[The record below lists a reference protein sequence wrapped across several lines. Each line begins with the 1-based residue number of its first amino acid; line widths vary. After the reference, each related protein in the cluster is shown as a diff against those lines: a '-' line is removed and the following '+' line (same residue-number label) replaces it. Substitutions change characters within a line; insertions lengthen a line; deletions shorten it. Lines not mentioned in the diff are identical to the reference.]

1 MSKSAIFVVSGFLAF
16 LLYALLLYGLLL
28 ERHNK
33 EAEKILLDLG
43 KKNEQ
48 IIDLNLEDLPSDEK
62 KDGKVVEKVDE
73 KKAEKVVE
81 KVEEKKDEKVVE
93 KVEEKKDEK
102 VVEKNATDK
111 EGDFIDPKEQEESL
125 ENIFSSLNDF
135 QEKTDTNAQK
145 DEQKNE
151 QEEEQRRLKE
161 QQRLRKNQKN
171 QEMLKGLQQNLDQF
185 AQKLESVKNKTL
197 DLQIPKQ
204 DGVDEKAYQEWYAQI
219 YQILYKGWKGVFYHK
234 ASVSALIMI
243 TKDGEFDYTILSYSD
258 FKDYNKSVMTLL
270 NDLKKVDF
278 PPYPGGNMISIK
290 VNFTTKEE
298 Q

>member
-16 LLYALLLYGLLL
+16 LLYALLLCGLLL

-48 IIDLNLEDLPSDEK
+48 IIDLNLEDLPSDGK
-62 KDGKVVEKVDE
+62 KEEKV
-73 KKAEKVVE
+73 A
-81 KVEEKKDEKVVE
+81 E

-145 DEQKNE
+145 DEQKKE

>member
-48 IIDLNLEDLPSDEK
+48 VIDLNLEDLPSDK
-62 KDGKVVEKVDE
+62 
-73 KKAEKVVE
+73 
-81 KVEEKKDEKVVE
+81 KKDEKIAE
-93 KVEEKKDEK
+93 KAEEKKDEK

-171 QEMLKGLQQNLDQF
+171 QEMLKDLQQNLDQF

-270 NDLKKVDF
+270 DDLKKVDF

>member
-48 IIDLNLEDLPSDEK
+48 VIDLNLEDLPSDEK
-62 KDGKVVEKVDE
+62 KDEKI
-73 KKAEKVVE
+73 AEKA
-81 KVEEKKDEKVVE
+81 EEKKDK
-93 KVEEKKDEK
+93 K

-135 QEKTDTNAQK
+135 QEKTDANAQK

-234 ASVSALIMI
+234 ASVSVLIMI

-278 PPYPGGNMISIK
+278 PPYPGGSMISIQ

>member
-28 ERHNK
+28 ERHNE

-43 KKNEQ
+43 EKNEQ
-48 IIDLNLEDLPSDEK
+48 IIDLNLEDLPS
-62 KDGKVVEKVDE
+62 
-73 KKAEKVVE
+73 
-81 KVEEKKDEKVVE
+81 
-93 KVEEKKDEK
+93 EEKKDEK

-111 EGDFIDPKEQEESL
+111 EGDFIDPKEREESL

-145 DEQKNE
+145 DEQKND

-185 AQKLESVKNKTL
+185 VQKLESVKNKTL

-234 ASVSALIMI
+234 ASVSALIVI

>member
-1 MSKSAIFVVSGFLAF
+1 MSKSAIFVLSGFLAF

-33 EAEKILLDLG
+33 EAEKILLDLN
-43 KKNEQ
+43 KKDEQ
-48 IIDLNLEDLPSDEK
+48 TIDLNLEDPPSEK
-62 KDGKVVEKVDE
+62 KNEKIEKVTE
-73 KKAEKVVE
+73 KQ
-81 KVEEKKDEKVVE
+81 
-93 KVEEKKDEK
+93 
-102 VVEKNATDK
+102 
-111 EGDFIDPKEQEESL
+111 GDFLEPKEELKEEPEESL
-125 ENIFSSLNDF
+125 EDIFSSLNDF

-161 QQRLRKNQKN
+161 QQRLKQNQKN
-171 QEMLKGLQQNLDQF
+171 QEMLKGLQQNLNQF
-185 AQKLESVKNKTL
+185 TQKLESVKNKTL

-278 PPYPGGNMISIK
+278 PPYPGGNMISIQ

>member
-48 IIDLNLEDLPSDEK
+48 VIDLNLEYLPSDEK
-62 KDGKVVEKVDE
+62 KDEKI
-73 KKAEKVVE
+73 AEKA
-81 KVEEKKDEKVVE
+81 EEKKDEKVA
-93 KVEEKKDEK
+93 
-102 VVEKNATDK
+102 EKNATGK

-125 ENIFSSLNDF
+125 EDIFSSLNDF

-234 ASVSALIMI
+234 ASVSVLIMI

-278 PPYPGGNMISIK
+278 PPYPGGNMISIQ

>member
-1 MSKSAIFVVSGFLAF
+1 MSKSAIFVVSGLLAF

-62 KDGKVVEKVDE
+62 KD
-73 KKAEKVVE
+73 
-81 KVEEKKDEKVVE
+81 
-93 KVEEKKDEK
+93 EK

-111 EGDFIDPKEQEESL
+111 EGDFVDPKEQEESL

-234 ASVSALIMI
+234 ASVSVLIMI

>member
-48 IIDLNLEDLPSDEK
+48 VIDLNLEDLPSDEK
-62 KDGKVVEKVDE
+62 KDEK
-73 KKAEKVVE
+73 AA
-81 KVEEKKDEKVVE
+81 E

-171 QEMLKGLQQNLDQF
+171 QEMLKDLQQNLDQF

-278 PPYPGGNMISIK
+278 PPYPGGNMISIQ

>member
-48 IIDLNLEDLPSDEK
+48 IIDLNLEDLPSDGK
-62 KDGKVVEKVDE
+62 KEEKV
-73 KKAEKVVE
+73 AE
-81 KVEEKKDEKVVE
+81 KVEEKKDE

-171 QEMLKGLQQNLDQF
+171 QEMLKDLQQNLNQF

>member
-48 IIDLNLEDLPSDEK
+48 VIDLNLEDLPSDEK
-62 KDGKVVEKVDE
+62 KDEKI
-73 KKAEKVVE
+73 AEKA
-81 KVEEKKDEKVVE
+81 
-93 KVEEKKDEK
+93 EEKKDEK

-111 EGDFIDPKEQEESL
+111 EGDFIDSKEQEESL
-125 ENIFSSLNDF
+125 EDIFSSLNDF
-135 QEKTDTNAQK
+135 QEKTDANAQK

-161 QQRLRKNQKN
+161 QQRLKQNQRN

-270 NDLKKVDF
+270 NNLKKVDF
-278 PPYPGGNMISIK
+278 PPYPGGNMISIQ

>member
-48 IIDLNLEDLPSDEK
+48 VIDLNLEDLPSDEK
-62 KDGKVVEKVDE
+62 KDEKI
-73 KKAEKVVE
+73 AEKA
-81 KVEEKKDEKVVE
+81 
-93 KVEEKKDEK
+93 EEKKDEK

-145 DEQKNE
+145 DEQKND

-278 PPYPGGNMISIK
+278 PPYPGGNMISIQ

>member
-62 KDGKVVEKVDE
+62 KDEKV
-73 KKAEKVVE
+73 A
-81 KVEEKKDEKVVE
+81 
-93 KVEEKKDEK
+93 
-102 VVEKNATDK
+102 EKNATDK

-151 QEEEQRRLKE
+151 QEEEQRHLKE

-234 ASVSALIMI
+234 ASVSVLIMI

>member
-62 KDGKVVEKVDE
+62 KDEK
-73 KKAEKVVE
+73 A
-81 KVEEKKDEKVVE
+81 
-93 KVEEKKDEK
+93 
-102 VVEKNATDK
+102 VEKNTTDK

-185 AQKLESVKNKTL
+185 VQKLESVKNKTL

-278 PPYPGGNMISIK
+278 PPYPGGNMISIQ

>member
-28 ERHNK
+28 ERHNE

-48 IIDLNLEDLPSDEK
+48 VIDLNLEDLPSDEK
-62 KDGKVVEKVDE
+62 KE
-73 KKAEKVVE
+73 E
-81 KVEEKKDEKVVE
+81 KVE
-93 KVEEKKDEK
+93 
-102 VVEKNATDK
+102 EKNATDK

-135 QEKTDTNAQK
+135 QEKTDTNTQK

-185 AQKLESVKNKTL
+185 TQKLKSVKNKTL

-234 ASVSALIMI
+234 ASVSTLIMI

>member
-48 IIDLNLEDLPSDEK
+48 VIDLNLEDLPSDEK
-62 KDGKVVEKVDE
+62 KDEK
-73 KKAEKVVE
+73 AVE
-81 KVEEKKDEKVVE
+81 KVEEKKDEKVA
-93 KVEEKKDEK
+93 
-102 VVEKNATDK
+102 EKNTTDK

-151 QEEEQRRLKE
+151 QEEEQKRLKE

-278 PPYPGGNMISIK
+278 PPYPGGNMISIQ

>member
-48 IIDLNLEDLPSDEK
+48 AIDLNLEDLPSDEK
-62 KDGKVVEKVDE
+62 KDEKI
-73 KKAEKVVE
+73 AEKA
-81 KVEEKKDEKVVE
+81 EEKKDEKA
-93 KVEEKKDEK
+93 
-102 VVEKNATDK
+102 VEKNATDK

-125 ENIFSSLNDF
+125 EDIFSSLNDF
-135 QEKTDTNAQK
+135 QEKTDTNIQK
-145 DEQKNE
+145 DDQKNE

>member
-48 IIDLNLEDLPSDEK
+48 VIDLNLEDLPSDEK
-62 KDGKVVEKVDE
+62 KDEKI
-73 KKAEKVVE
+73 AEKA
-81 KVEEKKDEKVVE
+81 
-93 KVEEKKDEK
+93 EEKKDEK

-111 EGDFIDPKEQEESL
+111 EGDFIDPKEQKESL
-125 ENIFSSLNDF
+125 EDIFSSLNDF
-135 QEKTDTNAQK
+135 QEKTDKNAQK
-145 DEQKNE
+145 EEQKNE

-161 QQRLRKNQKN
+161 QQRLKQNQKN

-258 FKDYNKSVMTLL
+258 FKDYNKSVITLL

-278 PPYPGGNMISIK
+278 PPYPGGNMVSIK

>member
-16 LLYALLLYGLLL
+16 LLYALLLCGLLL
-28 ERHNK
+28 EKHNK

-48 IIDLNLEDLPSDEK
+48 AIDLNLEDLPSDEK
-62 KDGKVVEKVDE
+62 KDEKI
-73 KKAEKVVE
+73 AEKA
-81 KVEEKKDEKVVE
+81 EEKKDEKA
-93 KVEEKKDEK
+93 
-102 VVEKNATDK
+102 VEKNATDK
-111 EGDFIDPKEQEESL
+111 EGDFIDSKEQEESL

-145 DEQKNE
+145 DDQKNE

-161 QQRLRKNQKN
+161 QQRLKQNQKN

-185 AQKLESVKNKTL
+185 VQKLESVKNKTL

-278 PPYPGGNMISIK
+278 PPYPGGNMISIQ

>member
-62 KDGKVVEKVDE
+62 KDEKV
-73 KKAEKVVE
+73 A
-81 KVEEKKDEKVVE
+81 
-93 KVEEKKDEK
+93 
-102 VVEKNATDK
+102 EKNATDK
-111 EGDFIDPKEQEESL
+111 EGDLIDPKEQEESL
-125 ENIFSSLNDF
+125 EDIFSSLNDF

-278 PPYPGGNMISIK
+278 PPYPGGNMISIQ

>member
-48 IIDLNLEDLPSDEK
+48 VIDLNLEDLPS
-62 KDGKVVEKVDE
+62 
-73 KKAEKVVE
+73 
-81 KVEEKKDEKVVE
+81 EEKKDEKVAE
-93 KVEEKKDEK
+93 KVVEKKDEK

-135 QEKTDTNAQK
+135 QEKTDANAQK

-258 FKDYNKSVMTLL
+258 FKDYNNSVITLL

-278 PPYPGGNMISIK
+278 PPYPGGNMISIQ

>member
-48 IIDLNLEDLPSDEK
+48 VIDLNLEDLPSDEK
-62 KDGKVVEKVDE
+62 KD
-73 KKAEKVVE
+73 
-81 KVEEKKDEKVVE
+81 
-93 KVEEKKDEK
+93 EK
-102 VVEKNATDK
+102 VVEKNVTDK

-135 QEKTDTNAQK
+135 QEKTDTNA
-145 DEQKNE
+145 QKNE

-234 ASVSALIMI
+234 ASVSVLIMI

-258 FKDYNKSVMTLL
+258 FKDYNKSVITLL

-278 PPYPGGNMISIK
+278 PPYPGGNMISIQ

>member
-62 KDGKVVEKVDE
+62 K
-73 KKAEKVVE
+73 VE
-81 KVEEKKDEKVVE
+81 KVE
-93 KVEEKKDEK
+93 
-102 VVEKNATDK
+102 EKNATDK

-135 QEKTDTNAQK
+135 QEKADTNAQK
-145 DEQKNE
+145 DE

-278 PPYPGGNMISIK
+278 PPYPGGNMISIQ

>member
-16 LLYALLLYGLLL
+16 LLYVLLLYGLLL

-48 IIDLNLEDLPSDEK
+48 VIDLNLEDLPSD
-62 KDGKVVEKVDE
+62 
-73 KKAEKVVE
+73 
-81 KVEEKKDEKVVE
+81 
-93 KVEEKKDEK
+93 EKKDEK

-125 ENIFSSLNDF
+125 EDIFSSLNDF

-145 DEQKNE
+145 DDQKNE

-161 QQRLRKNQKN
+161 QQRLKQNQKN

-278 PPYPGGNMISIK
+278 PPYPGGNMISIQ

>member
-48 IIDLNLEDLPSDEK
+48 VIDLNLEYLPSD
-62 KDGKVVEKVDE
+62 
-73 KKAEKVVE
+73 
-81 KVEEKKDEKVVE
+81 
-93 KVEEKKDEK
+93 EKKDEK

-111 EGDFIDPKEQEESL
+111 EGDLIDPKEQEESL
-125 ENIFSSLNDF
+125 EDIFSSLNDF

-258 FKDYNKSVMTLL
+258 FKDYNKSVITLL

-278 PPYPGGNMISIK
+278 PPYPGGNMISIQ

>member
-33 EAEKILLDLG
+33 EAEKILLDLN
-43 KKNEQ
+43 KKDEQ
-48 IIDLNLEDLPSDEK
+48 TIDLNLEDPPSEK
-62 KDGKVVEKVDE
+62 KNEKIEQVTE
-73 KKAEKVVE
+73 KQ
-81 KVEEKKDEKVVE
+81 
-93 KVEEKKDEK
+93 
-102 VVEKNATDK
+102 
-111 EGDFIDPKEQEESL
+111 GDFLEPKEEPKEEPEESL
-125 ENIFSSLNDF
+125 EDIFSSLNDF
-135 QEKTDTNAQK
+135 QEKTDKNAQK

-151 QEEEQRRLKE
+151 QEEEQRRLRE
-161 QQRLRKNQKN
+161 QQRLKQNQEN
-171 QEMLKGLQQNLDQF
+171 QEMLKGLQQNLNQF
-185 AQKLESVKNKTL
+185 TQKLESVKNKTL
-197 DLQIPKQ
+197 DLQVPKQ

-234 ASVSALIMI
+234 ASVSVLIMI

-270 NDLKKVDF
+270 DNLKKVDF

>member
-48 IIDLNLEDLPSDEK
+48 VIDLNLEDLPS
-62 KDGKVVEKVDE
+62 
-73 KKAEKVVE
+73 
-81 KVEEKKDEKVVE
+81 EEKKEEKVA
-93 KVEEKKDEK
+93 
-102 VVEKNATDK
+102 EKNATDK

-171 QEMLKGLQQNLDQF
+171 QEMLKDLQQNLDQF

-234 ASVSALIMI
+234 ASVSVLIMI

>member
-16 LLYALLLYGLLL
+16 LLYVLLLYGLLL

-48 IIDLNLEDLPSDEK
+48 VIDLNLEDLPSDEK
-62 KDGKVVEKVDE
+62 KDEK
-73 KKAEKVVE
+73 A
-81 KVEEKKDEKVVE
+81 
-93 KVEEKKDEK
+93 
-102 VVEKNATDK
+102 VEKNTTDK

-278 PPYPGGNMISIK
+278 PPYPGGSMISIQ

>member
-48 IIDLNLEDLPSDEK
+48 VIDLNLEDLPS
-62 KDGKVVEKVDE
+62 
-73 KKAEKVVE
+73 
-81 KVEEKKDEKVVE
+81 EEKKDEKIAE
-93 KVEEKKDEK
+93 KAEEKKDEK
-102 VVEKNATDK
+102 AVEKNATDK
-111 EGDFIDPKEQEESL
+111 EGDFIDSKEQEESL
-125 ENIFSSLNDF
+125 EDIFSSLNDF
-135 QEKTDTNAQK
+135 QEKTDANAQK
-145 DEQKNE
+145 DDQKNE

-161 QQRLRKNQKN
+161 QQRLKQNQKN

-278 PPYPGGNMISIK
+278 PPYPGGNMISIQ

>member
-33 EAEKILLDLG
+33 EAEKILLDLN
-43 KKNEQ
+43 KKDEQ
-48 IIDLNLEDLPSDEK
+48 AIDLNLEDLPSEK
-62 KDGKVVEKVDE
+62 KNEKIEKVTE
-73 KKAEKVVE
+73 KQ
-81 KVEEKKDEKVVE
+81 
-93 KVEEKKDEK
+93 
-102 VVEKNATDK
+102 
-111 EGDFIDPKEQEESL
+111 GDFLEPKEEPKEEPEESL
-125 ENIFSSLNDF
+125 EDIFSSLNDF
-135 QEKTDTNAQK
+135 QEKTDKNAQK
-145 DEQKNE
+145 DEQKNK
-151 QEEEQRRLKE
+151 QEEEQRRLRE
-161 QQRLRKNQKN
+161 QQRLKQNQEN
-171 QEMLKGLQQNLDQF
+171 QEMLKGLQQNLNQF
-185 AQKLESVKNKTL
+185 TQKLESVKNKTL
-197 DLQIPKQ
+197 DLQVPKQ

-234 ASVSALIMI
+234 ASVSVLIMI

-270 NDLKKVDF
+270 DNLKKVDF

>member
-16 LLYALLLYGLLL
+16 LLYALLLCGLLL

-48 IIDLNLEDLPSDEK
+48 VIDLNLEDLPSDEK
-62 KDGKVVEKVDE
+62 KDEKV
-73 KKAEKVVE
+73 A
-81 KVEEKKDEKVVE
+81 
-93 KVEEKKDEK
+93 
-102 VVEKNATDK
+102 EKNATDK

-145 DEQKNE
+145 DEQKKE

-185 AQKLESVKNKTL
+185 VQKLESVKNKTL

>member
-48 IIDLNLEDLPSDEK
+48 VIDLNLEDLPSDEK
-62 KDGKVVEKVDE
+62 KDEKI
-73 KKAEKVVE
+73 AEKA
-81 KVEEKKDEKVVE
+81 EEKKDEKA
-93 KVEEKKDEK
+93 EEKKDEK
-102 VVEKNATDK
+102 AVEKNATDK

-125 ENIFSSLNDF
+125 EDIFSSLNDF
-135 QEKTDTNAQK
+135 QEKTDKNAQK
-145 DEQKNE
+145 EEQKNE

>member
-16 LLYALLLYGLLL
+16 LLYTLLLYGLLL
-28 ERHNK
+28 ERHNE

-48 IIDLNLEDLPSDEK
+48 IIDLNLEDLPS
-62 KDGKVVEKVDE
+62 
-73 KKAEKVVE
+73 
-81 KVEEKKDEKVVE
+81 
-93 KVEEKKDEK
+93 EEKKDEK

-111 EGDFIDPKEQEESL
+111 EGDFVDPKEQEESL

-151 QEEEQRRLKE
+151 QEEQRRLKE

-234 ASVSALIMI
+234 ASVSVLIMI

>member
-1 MSKSAIFVVSGFLAF
+1 MSKSTIFVVSGFLAF

-62 KDGKVVEKVDE
+62 KD
-73 KKAEKVVE
+73 
-81 KVEEKKDEKVVE
+81 
-93 KVEEKKDEK
+93 EK

-151 QEEEQRRLKE
+151 QEEQRRLKE

-171 QEMLKGLQQNLDQF
+171 QEMLKDLQQNLNQF

>member
-48 IIDLNLEDLPSDEK
+48 VIDLNLEDVPSD
-62 KDGKVVEKVDE
+62 
-73 KKAEKVVE
+73 
-81 KVEEKKDEKVVE
+81 
-93 KVEEKKDEK
+93 EKKDEK
-102 VVEKNATDK
+102 VVEKNVTDK
-111 EGDFIDPKEQEESL
+111 EGDFVDPKEQEESL

-145 DEQKNE
+145 NEQKNE

-219 YQILYKGWKGVFYHK
+219 YQILYKGWEGVFYHK
-234 ASVSALIMI
+234 ASVSVLIMI

>member
-48 IIDLNLEDLPSDEK
+48 VIDLNLEDLPSDEK
-62 KDGKVVEKVDE
+62 KDEKI
-73 KKAEKVVE
+73 AEKA
-81 KVEEKKDEKVVE
+81 
-93 KVEEKKDEK
+93 EEKKDEK

-185 AQKLESVKNKTL
+185 TQKLKSVKNKTL

>member
-62 KDGKVVEKVDE
+62 KEEKV
-73 KKAEKVVE
+73 A
-81 KVEEKKDEKVVE
+81 E

-151 QEEEQRRLKE
+151 QEEEQRHLKE

-185 AQKLESVKNKTL
+185 AQKLENVKNKTL

-234 ASVSALIMI
+234 ASVSALIII

>member
-48 IIDLNLEDLPSDEK
+48 VIDLNLEDLPSDEK
-62 KDGKVVEKVDE
+62 KDEKVG
-73 KKAEKVVE
+73 
-81 KVEEKKDEKVVE
+81 EKKDEKVA
-93 KVEEKKDEK
+93 
-102 VVEKNATDK
+102 EKNATDK

-145 DEQKNE
+145 DEQ
-151 QEEEQRRLKE
+151 EEQRRLKE
-161 QQRLRKNQKN
+161 QQRLKQNQEN

-185 AQKLESVKNKTL
+185 AQKLESVKSKTL

>member
-48 IIDLNLEDLPSDEK
+48 VIDLNLEDLPS
-62 KDGKVVEKVDE
+62 
-73 KKAEKVVE
+73 
-81 KVEEKKDEKVVE
+81 EEKKDEKVVE

-125 ENIFSSLNDF
+125 EDIFSSLNDF
-135 QEKTDTNAQK
+135 QEKTDTDAQK
-145 DEQKNE
+145 DDQKNE

-278 PPYPGGNMISIK
+278 PPYPGGNMISIQ